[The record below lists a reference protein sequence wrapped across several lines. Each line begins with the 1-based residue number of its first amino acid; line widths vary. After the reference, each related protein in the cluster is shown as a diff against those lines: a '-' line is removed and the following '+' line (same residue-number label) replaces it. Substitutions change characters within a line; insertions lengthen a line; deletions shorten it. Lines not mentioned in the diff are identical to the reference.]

1 MGQGSRS
8 KRSSEKRSSR
18 LLAHDRNG
26 SKYERLSEVSPT
38 RQTDTISHIT
48 SQYDPPSPIDDLS
61 TFAAATGGLGLSF
74 DNGRLAKGPSTPLQ
88 TRRRGPTITTTDAD
102 DGGDG
107 DDGIVFSP
115 DEREGDTTPLTDNKY
130 LQPALK
136 RGNSS
141 AHGQRHDRGNR
152 TSASLAEGSSP
163 GRSRTTSRL
172 GDDLPGLN
180 TTLGVHRQPSS
191 TSGISRLSPAS
202 ANANSTNIGEHSRE
216 RSLSPSPLARAN
228 SMLRMMSQRVVNL
241 GNDTDMVAEQQ
252 EKLRRKSSVRMP
264 RPSFDYGRSDS
275 TGGPLEIDVE
285 NLSIPS
291 PAEEKRP
298 SFTQIRAAS
307 PVTPLYPR
315 FQPNPLRGKSLG
327 IFGPDNKL
335 RKWLM
340 EILVHPAIEPVILL
354 LIVLQTVLLAVN
366 AAPSVYNDPRS
377 RNWGSNRIDYAL
389 LGLFIIYTLEVVA
402 KIIVS
407 GLISNPVEYSTIDRS
422 KGLKKAI
429 LTQASNLF
437 SVHHNEAPKRKGS
450 AEPPINPSIVR
461 AFTGS
466 FPDPDAP
473 ISGRQLQRMR
483 LARRAFLRH
492 SFNRLDFIAVLSY
505 WISFV
510 MMIFKFESGR
520 HVYIFEMLSCLR
532 MLRLLNLTSGTSIIL
547 RSLKR
552 AAPLL
557 VNVAF
562 LISFFWLLFGI
573 VGVQSFKSSL
583 RRTCVWVGPESAGG
597 NYTQNIAP
605 ENIQFCGGH
614 LDATTGS
621 PMPWITELGQNGTNT
636 HKGFLC
642 PQGSFCVQGG
652 NPYNNTVS
660 FDNIAQSM
668 MLVFVGISSNT
679 FSDLLYYLTNSDYLA
694 AALFFAA
701 IIVVMT
707 FWLVNLLIA
716 VITSSFQIIREESKQ
731 SAFTAEVIEPPV
743 LHDEKQK
750 RSNLKK
756 LYDRT
761 YWFWNS
767 NIAAGLVIMCFRT
780 SHMTHQQQQ
789 FVLNGETIL
798 TGVLALEIVLRF
810 ACDWRH
816 FFHSKR
822 NCVDFA
828 LAVIT
833 CVTQIPQIRN
843 SGQPYAWLTFFQIVR
858 IYRLV
863 LAIPMTRNLIMLV
876 FTNVVGLLNLIVFA
890 FLMTFLV
897 AILASQMFRGDFP
910 QTDNAGNVIRVTF
923 FNIYNSFLGMY
934 QILSSENW
942 TAIMYNITQFD
953 DRWDTAWLGAM
964 FCIMWFILANL
975 IILNMFI
982 AVIQES
988 FDVSEDEKR
997 VQQIQQFLKQKEAT
1011 AATGNNLSLASM
1023 LRLGRESARQK
1034 EHLEYSH
1041 AALEQLLKDEVVNEF
1056 LDDSNQ
1062 QPKPIQRAASSH
1074 IDGLPAPDVQP
1085 GMLSKWWGKISG
1097 LHGHREPNPFFS
1109 QDDFSR
1115 ADVAMD
1121 PRTRAKKIAAAADN
1135 RRRAQRQYLLQHPKY
1150 NVSLFIFGPK
1160 NLVRTLCQKIVP
1172 AGRGE
1177 RIEGSSPYKPVW
1189 WSFSAFIYAAIVA
1202 MVLLACV
1209 TTPLY
1214 QREYYTT
1221 HEIDI
1226 RNWFVWTDMA
1236 FAILFTVEAL
1246 IKIIADGF
1254 FFTPNAYFRSVWGF
1268 IDGIVLI
1275 TLWVNVITS
1284 LYQETSI
1291 ARAVGAFKALRAL
1304 RLLNISDNA
1313 RDTFYAV
1320 IILGGWKVLS
1330 TALVS
1335 LSLLVPFAIL
1345 GLNIFNGQME
1355 SCNDQFFG
1363 NSYTNLTNCVGEWNS
1378 TPFNWEVLAPRSV
1391 SNPYYSFDNFGS
1403 SLFIL
1408 FQIVSQEGWTDVMWT
1423 AMSMTGVG
1431 IQPRAFTS
1439 QGNAVFFIIFNLLGS
1454 IFILTLFVSVFMR
1467 NYTEQTGVA
1476 FLTADQRSWLEL
1488 RKLMERTTPYKKSI
1502 GDRTGKFRKWCYQV
1516 SYQKRSKW
1524 QRFLTGLL
1532 VFHLILLMIE
1542 FYPSVGWWDLLRE
1555 YIFLALT
1562 CVYAINILIRIFGLS
1577 WTRFSRS
1584 SWDLFSIPAVG
1595 GTFVT
1600 TLMSL
1605 SDNSDPTFDQL
1616 HKLFL
1621 VSVAFLLIPRN
1632 NSLDQLFKTAAA
1644 SIRSIG
1650 NLLATWL
1657 VLFLTYAIAF
1667 TQTFGLTR
1675 FGANENGN
1683 LNFRDVPKAL
1693 ILLFRMS
1700 CGEGW
1705 NAIMEDFATIRPPY
1719 CVVSDDFFQSDCG
1732 SANWARALFISWN
1745 IISMYIFV
1753 SLFVSLIFESFSYV
1767 YQRSSGLSIIS
1778 RDEVRRF
1785 KQAWCDFDPRGTGFI
1800 SKEDFPRLLGE
1811 LSGVFQMR
1819 IYDGDFT
1826 VRNLIEDCQ
1835 VQPGDPLSKSRRV
1848 VEGIDLDKLN
1858 ERLSLINVAEI
1869 RARRVRVNLF
1879 YNEVLNKATDRGIP
1893 FTLCLLTLLVYNVIN
1908 DSKSY
1913 QLEEYLNRRARLQR
1927 VHETIR
1933 RNVVVGFF
1941 DTMFWSRW
1949 LRRQQNAR
1957 RASRMEGVPQISVPE
1972 IFVDNPDDSLED
1984 LSSPTPH
1991 DFMEAAPLHPSPSF
2005 AGASKAGS
2013 KSLRNLP
2020 QLNTSAMS
2028 NPLFGPPSPTTR
2040 SPVHSPTN
2048 RSPSHSPTLGRHSR
2062 NNSNVS
2068 PTLSP
2073 HRLTATDASYP
2084 GATPMHSRQTSAISN
2099 GSAGVMETFEDS
2111 AWGQSMRRSF
2121 SLARPSV
2128 ADGVGTTNGRR
2139 SSRSGT
2145 GNGFE
2150 VLGGRRG

>member
-1 MGQGSRS
+1 M
-8 KRSSEKRSSR
+8 
-18 LLAHDRNG
+18 
-26 SKYERLSEVSPT
+26 
-38 RQTDTISHIT
+38 
-48 SQYDPPSPIDDLS
+48 
-61 TFAAATGGLGLSF
+61 
-74 DNGRLAKGPSTPLQ
+74 
-88 TRRRGPTITTTDAD
+88 TDAD
-102 DGGDG
+102 DGDEGM
-107 DDGIVFSP
+107 VFSP
-115 DEREGDTTPLTDNKY
+115 DEGEGDNTPLTDNKY

-136 RGNSS
+136 RGTSS
-141 AHGQRHDRGNR
+141 AQGQRHDRGNR
-152 TSASLAEGSSP
+152 TSVSFADASST
-163 GRSRTTSRL
+163 GRSRATSRL

-180 TTLGVHRQPSS
+180 TGVGVHRKRSS
-191 TSGISRLSPAS
+191 TSGISRLTTPSGDD
-202 ANANSTNIGEHSRE
+202 NSNTAHSRE

-241 GNDTDMVAEQQ
+241 SNDTDMVAEQ

-264 RPSFDYGRSDS
+264 RPSFDYGRTDS
-275 TGGPLEIDVE
+275 TGSPLEPDIE
-285 NLSIPS
+285 NLPVPS

-298 SFTQIRAAS
+298 SFTETRIAS
-307 PVTPLYPR
+307 PITPKPPR
-315 FQPNPLRGKSLG
+315 FEPNPLRGKSLG
-327 IFGPDNKL
+327 IFSPENKL

-340 EILVHPAIEPVILL
+340 EVLVHPATEPVILL
-354 LIVLQTVLLAVN
+354 LIVLQTVLLAVD

-377 RNWGSNRIDYAL
+377 RRWGSSRVDYAL
-389 LGLFIIYTLEVVA
+389 LGLFVIYTLELMARVV
-402 KIIVS
+402 VS
-407 GLISNPVEYSTIDRS
+407 GFISNPVEYSTIDRS
-422 KGLKKAI
+422 QGLKKAI

-437 SVHHNEAPKRKGS
+437 SVHHREAPKRKGS
-450 AEPPINPSIVR
+450 TEPPDHPSIVR
-461 AFTGS
+461 TFTGS

-473 ISGRQLQRMR
+473 ITIRQLQRTR

-492 SFNRLDFIAVLSY
+492 SFNRLDFIAVVSY

-510 MMIFKFESGR
+510 MMIFQFETGR
-520 HVYIFEMLSCLR
+520 HVYIFDMLSCLR
-532 MLRLLNLTSGTSIIL
+532 TLRLLNLTSGTSIIL

-583 RRTCVWVGPESAGG
+583 RRTCVWMGPESAGG

-605 ENIQFCGGH
+605 ENVQFCGGH
-614 LDATTGS
+614 LDAVSGE

-636 HKGFLC
+636 HKGYLC
-642 PQGSFCVQGG
+642 PQGSFCVQGNQ

-731 SAFTAEVIEPPV
+731 SAFTADAIEPPV
-743 LHDEKQK
+743 FHDGNQK
-750 RSNLKK
+750 KSHLRK

-761 YWFWNS
+761 YWFWIF
-767 NIAAGLVIMCFRT
+767 NIVAGLLIMCFRT
-780 SHMTHQQQQ
+780 SHMSQRQEQ

-798 TGVLALEIVLRF
+798 TSVLALEIVLRF
-810 ACDWRH
+810 ACEWRH
-816 FFHSKR
+816 FFQSKL
-822 NCVDFA
+822 NCVDLA

-858 IYRLV
+858 IYRVV

-876 FTNVVGLLNLIVFA
+876 FTNIIGLLNLIVFA

-910 QTDNAGNVIRVTF
+910 QTDAAGNVIHVTF
-923 FNIYNSFLGMY
+923 FNIYNSFIGMY

-942 TAIMYNITQFD
+942 TLIMYNITQFD

-964 FCIMWFILANL
+964 FCIMWFILANF

-997 VQQIQQFLKQKEAT
+997 MQQIQQFLKRKETT

-1034 EHLEYSH
+1034 EQLEFSH

-1056 LDDSNQ
+1056 LDDASQ
-1062 QPKPIQRAASSH
+1062 QRKPAQQTTSTH
-1074 IDGLPAPDVQP
+1074 LDGLATPDVQP
-1085 GMLSKWWGKISG
+1085 GILSKWWGKISG
-1097 LHGHREPNPFFS
+1097 LRGHREPNPFFS
-1109 QDDFSR
+1109 QDDLSR

-1121 PRTRAKKIAAAADN
+1121 PRTRAKKLAAAADN
-1135 RRRAQRQYLLQHPKY
+1135 RRRAQRQYLLKHPNY
-1150 NVSLFIFGPK
+1150 NVSLFVFSPR
-1160 NLVRTLCQKIVP
+1160 NSVRKLCQKIVP

-1214 QREYYTT
+1214 QREYYET
-1221 HEIDI
+1221 HEINI

-1236 FAILFTVEAL
+1236 FAVLFTVEAL

-1275 TLWVNVITS
+1275 TLWINVITS
-1284 LYQETSI
+1284 LYQENSI

-1345 GLNIFNGQME
+1345 GLNIFSGQME
-1355 SCNDQFFG
+1355 MCNDQNFG
-1363 NSYTNLTNCVGEWNS
+1363 DTYTNLTNCVGEWKS
-1378 TPFNWEVLAPRSV
+1378 TPFNWPVLAPRQV

-1408 FQIVSQEGWTDVMWT
+1408 FQIVSQEGWTDVMWS

-1431 IQPRAFTS
+1431 NQPKPFSS
-1439 QGNAVFFIIFNLLGS
+1439 QGNAIFFIIFNLLGS

-1488 RKLMERTTPYKKSI
+1488 RKLMERTTPYKRSI
-1502 GDRTGKFRKWCYQV
+1502 GEGTSKFRKWCYHV
-1516 SYQKRSKW
+1516 SYQKRNRW

-1542 FYPSVGWWDLLRE
+1542 FYPSVAWWDLLRE

-1562 CVYAINILIRIFGLS
+1562 CVYAANILIRIFGLS

-1595 GTFVT
+1595 GTLVT

-1644 SIRSIG
+1644 SIKSIG

-1675 FGANENGN
+1675 FGSNETGN

-1705 NAIMEDFATIRPPY
+1705 NAIMEDFATIKPPF
-1719 CVVSDDFFQSDCG
+1719 CVVSDNFFQSDCG
-1732 SANWARALFISWN
+1732 SASWARALFISWN

-1826 VRNLIEDCQ
+1826 VRNLLEDCQ

-1879 YNEVLNKATDRGIP
+1879 YNEVLNKATERGIP

-1933 RNVVVGFF
+1933 RNVVIGFF

-1949 LRRQQNAR
+1949 LRSQQNAR
-1957 RASRMEGVPQISVPE
+1957 RDSRMDGVPQINVPE
-1972 IFVDNPDDSLED
+1972 IFVENPDDCFESQT
-1984 LSSPTPH
+1984 SPEPH
-1991 DFMEAAPLHPSPSF
+1991 DFTETTPLHPKPSF
-2005 AGASKAGS
+2005 ASTSKTSSSG
-2013 KSLRNLP
+2013 LRELP
-2020 QLNTSAMS
+2020 PIDTSAAMT
-2028 NPLFGPPSPTTR
+2028 PLFGPPSPTT
-2040 SPVHSPTN
+2040 N
-2048 RSPSHSPTLGRHSR
+2048 RSPGHSPTLGRHSR
-2062 NNSNVS
+2062 KNSGVSAAGTPS

-2073 HRLTATDASYP
+2073 HRLTAVDTHYP
-2084 GATPMHSRQTSAISN
+2084 GATPNHSRQNSAVSN
-2099 GSAGVMETFEDS
+2099 ISAGVMESFEDS
-2111 AWGQSMRRSF
+2111 AWGRSMRRSF

-2128 ADGVGTTNGRR
+2128 SDGARRPSTSGGRR
-2139 SSRSGT
+2139 SSRSGS
-2145 GNGFE
+2145 GFE
-2150 VLGGRRG
+2150 VLGGRRE

>member
-1 MGQGSRS
+1 M
-8 KRSSEKRSSR
+8 
-18 LLAHDRNG
+18 
-26 SKYERLSEVSPT
+26 
-38 RQTDTISHIT
+38 
-48 SQYDPPSPIDDLS
+48 
-61 TFAAATGGLGLSF
+61 ATGGLGLSF
-74 DNGRLAKGPSTPLQ
+74 GNGRLTSNSSTPPQ
-88 TRRRGPTITTTDAD
+88 TKKRGPAITTTDAD
-102 DGGDG
+102 DGGEG
-107 DDGIVFSP
+107 VIFSP
-115 DEREGDTTPLTDNKY
+115 DDGEGDTTPLTDKKY

-136 RGNSS
+136 RGTSS
-141 AHGQRHDRGNR
+141 AQGQRHDRSNR
-152 TSASLAEGSSP
+152 MSVSFADENSP
-163 GRSRTTSRL
+163 GRSRATSRL

-180 TTLGVHRQPSS
+180 TNLGMHRQPSS
-191 TSGISRLSPAS
+191 TSGISRLTPVSG
-202 ANANSTNIGEHSRE
+202 NSNGSRGHSRD

-241 GNDTDMVAEQQ
+241 SNDTDMVEQEQ
-252 EKLRRKSSVRMP
+252 LRRKSSVKIP
-264 RPSFDYGRSDS
+264 RPSFDYGRTDS
-275 TGGPLEIDVE
+275 TDNPLEVDLE
-285 NLSIPS
+285 NLPAAS
-291 PAEEKRP
+291 PVEEKRP
-298 SFTQIRAAS
+298 SFTETRVAS
-307 PVTPLYPR
+307 PLPPTSPR

-327 IFGPDNKL
+327 IFRPDNKL

-340 EILVHPAIEPVILL
+340 EVLVHPATEPVILL
-354 LIVLQTVLLAVN
+354 LIVVQCVLLAVD

-377 RNWGSNRIDYAL
+377 KRWGSSRVDYAIL
-389 LGLFIIYTLEVVA
+389 VLFVFYTLEIVA
-402 KIIVS
+402 RVIVS
-407 GLISNPVEYSTIDRS
+407 GLISNAIEYSTIDRS
-422 KGLKKAI
+422 QGFRRAI
-429 LTQASNLF
+429 YTQASNLF
-437 SVHHNEAPKRKGS
+437 SVHHKEPPKRKGS
-450 AEPPINPSIVR
+450 TEPPINPSIVR
-461 AFTGS
+461 TFTGS

-473 ISGRQLQRMR
+473 VDGRQQQRMR

-492 SFNRLDFIAVLSY
+492 SFNRLDFIAVVSY

-510 MMIFKFESGR
+510 MMIFKFETGR
-520 HVYIFEMLSCLR
+520 HVYIFDMLSCLR
-532 MLRLLNLTSGTSIIL
+532 ILRLLNLTSGTSIIL

-583 RRTCVWVGPESAGG
+583 RRTCVWVGPDSAGG

-605 ENIQFCGGH
+605 ENVQFCGGH
-614 LDATTGS
+614 LDAITGL
-621 PMPWITELGQNGTNT
+621 PMPWVTEHGQNGTNT
-636 HKGFLC
+636 HKGYLC
-642 PQGSFCVQGG
+642 PQGSFCVQGD

-731 SAFTAEVIEPPV
+731 SAFTADVIAPPV
-743 LHDEKQK
+743 LHDEIRKKNHLQ
-750 RSNLKK
+750 K
-756 LYDRT
+756 LYEKT
-761 YWFWNS
+761 YWFWIM
-767 NIAAGLVIMCFRT
+767 NIGAGLVIMCFRT
-780 SHMTHQQQQ
+780 SHMSNQQEQ

-798 TGVLALEIVLRF
+798 TAVLALEILFRI

-816 FFHSKR
+816 FFHNKL

-828 LAVIT
+828 LSVIT

-843 SGQPYAWLTFFQIVR
+843 SGQPYAWLTFFQIAR
-858 IYRLV
+858 IYRVV
-863 LAIPMTRNLIMLV
+863 LAFAVTRELIMVV
-876 FTNVVGLLNLIVFA
+876 FSNIVGLLNLIVFA

-897 AILASQMFRGDFP
+897 AIMASQMFRGDFP
-910 QTDNAGNVIRVTF
+910 TTDNAGNVIHITF
-923 FNIYNSFLGMY
+923 FNIYNSFIGMY

-942 TAIMYNITQFD
+942 TTIVYNVTQFD
-953 DRWDTAWLGAM
+953 VGWDTAWLGAM
-964 FCIMWFILANL
+964 FCIMWFILANF

-997 VQQIQQFLKQKEAT
+997 IQQIQQFLKQKEST

-1023 LRLGRESARQK
+1023 LRLGRASARHK

-1056 LDDSNQ
+1056 LDEPSHH
-1062 QPKPIQRAASSH
+1062 QPMQRQIPTHSH
-1074 IDGLPAPDVQP
+1074 ELTTPDVHP
-1085 GMLSKWWGKISG
+1085 GILSKWWGKISG
-1097 LHGHREPNPFFS
+1097 LRGRRDPNPFFS
-1109 QDDFSR
+1109 QDDFGR
-1115 ADVAMD
+1115 AEVAMD
-1121 PRTRAKKIAAAADN
+1121 PRTRAKKIAAAAEN
-1135 RRRAQRQYLLQHPKY
+1135 RRRAQRQYLLKHPRY
-1150 NVSLFIFGPK
+1150 NVSLYIFGPQ
-1160 NLVRTLCQKIVP
+1160 NPVRTVCQQIVP

-1177 RIEGSSPYKPVW
+1177 RIEGSSPYKPIW

-1202 MVLLACV
+1202 MVLIACV

-1221 HEIDI
+1221 HRIDL

-1236 FAILFTVEAL
+1236 FAILFSVEAI

-1275 TLWVNVITS
+1275 TLWINVITS
-1284 LYQETSI
+1284 LYQDNSI

-1320 IILGGWKVLS
+1320 IILGGWKVVS
-1330 TALVS
+1330 TAFVS
-1335 LSLLVPFAIL
+1335 LSLLIPFAIL

-1355 SCNDQFFG
+1355 MCNDQYFG
-1363 NSYTNLTNCVGEWNS
+1363 DSYTNLTNCVGEWNS
-1378 TPFNWEVLAPRSV
+1378 TPFNWNVLAPRQV
-1391 SNPYYSFDNFGS
+1391 ANPYYSFDDFGS

-1408 FQIVSQEGWTDVMWT
+1408 FQIVSQEGWTDVMWS

-1431 IQPRAFTS
+1431 IQPRAFAS
-1439 QGNAVFFIIFNLLGS
+1439 QGNAMFFIIFNLLGA

-1488 RKLMERTTPYKKSI
+1488 RKLLERTTPYKKSI
-1502 GDRTGKFRKWCYQV
+1502 GDRTGKFRIWCYHV
-1516 SYQKRSKW
+1516 SYQKRNKW

-1542 FYPSVGWWDLLRE
+1542 FYPSRDWWDLLRE
-1555 YIFLALT
+1555 YIFLVLT
-1562 CVYAINILIRIFGLS
+1562 CIYAVNIFIRIFGLS

-1595 GTFVT
+1595 GTLVT

-1644 SIRSIG
+1644 SIRAIG
-1650 NLLATWL
+1650 NLLATWI

-1675 FGANENGN
+1675 FGVNETGN

-1705 NAIMEDFATIRPPY
+1705 NAIMEDFATIKPPY
-1719 CVVSDDFFQSDCG
+1719 CVVSDNFFQSDCG

-1778 RDEVRRF
+1778 RDEIRRF

-1800 SKEDFPRLLGE
+1800 SKDDFPRLLGE

-1858 ERLSLINVAEI
+1858 ERLSLINVEEI
-1869 RARRVRVNLF
+1869 RARRIRVNLF

-1949 LRRQQNAR
+1949 LRREQTAR
-1957 RASRMEGVPQISVPE
+1957 RDSRMEGVPQINVPE
-1972 IFVDNPDDSLED
+1972 IFVENPDDSLECNT
-1984 LSSPTPH
+1984 SIAPH
-1991 DFMEAAPLHPSPSF
+1991 DFTEATPLHPSPLF
-2005 AGASKAGS
+2005 ASASKAS
-2013 KSLRNLP
+2013 SSSSRNLP
-2020 QLNTSAMS
+2020 PIDTSAVAT
-2028 NPLFGPPSPTTR
+2028 NPLFGPPSPTNR
-2040 SPVHSPTN
+2040 SPTN
-2048 RSPSHSPTLGRHSR
+2048 RSPGHSPTLGRHSR
-2062 NNSNVS
+2062 NNSNASPSGTPS
-2068 PTLSP
+2068 PTLTP
-2073 HRLTATDASYP
+2073 HRLTAIDTSYP
-2084 GATPMHSRQTSAISN
+2084 GATPVHSRQNSAVSN
-2099 GSAGVMETFEDS
+2099 VSVGVMESFEDS

-2121 SLARPSV
+2121 SLARPSMS
-2128 ADGVGTTNGRR
+2128 GGIGRPSTSGGRR
-2139 SSRSGT
+2139 SSRSGS
-2145 GNGFE
+2145 GFE